1 MTDVTEI
8 LVHWHAGRSQSE
20 IAASLGV
27 DRKTIRKYLAPAVEA
42 GIVPGDEDRAAAWWR
57 EQVGVWFPALVD
69 ARLRQVTWDQFDA
82 QRDYIVAQRRAGV
95 TVATISQR
103 LRDAGKVS
111 ASESSLRRWLD
122 ATVPDEAVTRERVKV
137 LGPPAVAGE
146 HGQVDYSLMG
156 SWTNPATG
164 SRHRIWVFSLVL
176 AFSRHMFV
184 WPTIRMDQH
193 AWTDAHVRAFEFF
206 GGVPARVVPDN
217 LKTGVLKADL
227 YDPQLNPAYAEL
239 GEHYGILIDPAR
251 AYRPKDKPKV
261 ERPNQYVRDSWWRG
275 REFASLAHMQAD
287 AVSWCLEVA
296 GRRAHRG
303 LDGAAPLA
311 VFEAAEAPMLAPL
324 PVRAFELARWS
335 VAKVAPDI
343 HVKVGKTL
351 YSVPWRHLGE
361 RVHIRATATTVQV
374 FTGERVLIA
383 THPTGRGKVTDWAH
397 YPPEKIAFQM
407 RGPQWCL
414 KTAKTLGPA
423 VVEVIDT
430 LLAVGVLHR
439 LRAAQGVIRLAD
451 KYGPERLDAACRLAL
466 DAGDP
471 EYKTIK
477 GVLAA
482 GRDHLAAEPLPAA
495 VGAPTAAFLRG
506 KTALF
511 ALPTAAALMAT
522 TTDHRHPQHPDDSAR
537 HDHRDRHDRDRHDR
551 DRHDGDDGEAVAARR
566 GRLTLV
572 PTRADDQENPR

>member
-42 GIVPGDEDRAAAWWR
+42 GIVPGDEPRAAAWWR
-57 EQVGVWFPALVD
+57 GQVGVWFPSLVD

-82 QRDYIVAQRRAGV
+82 QRDYIVAQRQAGV

-111 ASESSLRRWLD
+111 ASESSLRRWLA
-122 ATVPDEAVTRERVKV
+122 ATVPDEAVARERVTV

-176 AFSRHMFV
+176 AFSRHMFI

-193 AWTDAHVRAFEFF
+193 AWCDAHVRAFEFF

-217 LKTGVLKADL
+217 LKTGVLKSDL

-275 REFASLAHMQAD
+275 RQFTSLAHMQAD
-287 AVSWCLEVA
+287 ARAWCTEVA
-296 GRRAHRG
+296 GRRAHRS
-303 LDGAAPLA
+303 LDGAAPLT
-311 VFEAAEAPMLAPL
+311 VFEAAEVPALRAL
-324 PVRAFELARWS
+324 PARAFELARWS

-351 YSVPWRHLGE
+351 YSVPWKHLGE
-361 RVHIRATATTVQV
+361 RVHIRATATTVQI
-374 FTGERVLIA
+374 FTGGRVLIA
-383 THPTGRGKVTDWAH
+383 THPTGHGKVTDWAH

-423 VVEVIDT
+423 VVEVIDQ

-451 KYGPERLDAACRLAL
+451 KYGPDRLDAACRLAL

-477 GVLAA
+477 GILAA
-482 GRDHLAAEPLPAA
+482 GRDQMLFDLPTAA
-495 VGAPTAAFLRG
+495 GAGATTAAFLRG
-506 KTALF
+506 KAAIFAATHTAG
-511 ALPTAAALMAT
+511 TVRT
-522 TTDHRHPQHPDDSAR
+522 TTAR
-537 HDHRDRHDRDRHDR
+537 HRPHEDDNGRDGHQRDDDREDRHFD
-551 DRHDGDDGEAVAARR
+551 DGDHPTPTRPH
-566 GRLTLV
+566 LTLV
-572 PTRADDQENPR
+572 PVTTNEKETTR